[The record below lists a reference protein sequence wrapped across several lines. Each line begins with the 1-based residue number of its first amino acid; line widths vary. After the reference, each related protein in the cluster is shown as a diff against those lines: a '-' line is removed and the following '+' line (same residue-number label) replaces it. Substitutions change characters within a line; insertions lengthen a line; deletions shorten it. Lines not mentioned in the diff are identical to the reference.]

1 MGKNAKYLILV
12 VALGVLAWY
21 QVLNFWF
28 FKGYEALWLMGNH
41 PHTLINLIRGHSFL
55 YYLDWKVFGWNPW
68 GWYFTSLSLHI
79 FATVILFYLILAL
92 TKHRIL
98 SFIVAIVFV
107 ANTSYNDVL
116 TWGSFNSYYP
126 LILIWIL
133 LALFTFYK
141 FKETNRFF
149 FLVASVIFSIL
160 AFFTRETGIT
170 IVPLITIFDI
180 LFSGN
185 IKSKKTL
192 AAICVR
198 QAPFYIAV
206 IAFLIIRSW
215 YGGQPGD
222 GADENVKLQIRFVQ
236 DKLFLEYAKASFLT
250 FGKLIPPQI
259 IPYPFLN
266 WIREFLTHFLDS
278 TLLYKY
284 FFPLLGWIFFVGFG
298 VIIYLLRKNKEYFHL
313 LIFFWFW
320 IGIYSLFVSLVI
332 PSTHGVL
339 VSEYIYSTMRYR
351 YFAFVGTS
359 ALFGII
365 MIITYEKLARKSIKN
380 ARIIIAHIVLSVV
393 IINLV
398 LIWRI
403 EHEVYRLHYKPG
415 KDFYTKL
422 HDYYPTFPKEAV
434 FYLYP
439 HGYGLGDYFGEWAL
453 TKDTSYPS
461 LVGEPFR
468 VESQVI
474 AVLDKI
480 KKGKIKLPDVFF
492 FDYDAQKGLIDRTK
506 DARNLLMRQQEYV
519 VPLKR
524 VKDNLYTSEVFKG
537 PEVELPYTLGVQIES
552 IEKNPFVGKKPDSSR
567 FQTLVDYNVG
577 RMKYLNAVSIK
588 TDVTMSQRVDE
599 PFFFVLPHNL
609 IDGNTGFRSS
619 WIADSWTPWVQV
631 DLGKTME
638 IAAVSWGSQNG
649 QSRIPA
655 TYSISVSVDG
665 EKWEKVKTVKNNTKP
680 TSIDIL
686 DKPTAARYV
695 KMNIHTTTGGNF
707 VSLDEFDV
715 IDTNAKKILDF
726 YQDRDELL
734 NDSRDMF
741 QFVSSSQDLEYADAK
756 GLVSFWGKLSW
767 ETNMAFPIDSNPQYV
782 YFLYT
787 IDASNKKVL
796 VQIPEAEVFAASG
809 YFLNKYIN
817 AVTLDFG
824 NTPFILHVNA
834 VQLVPIMKL

>member
-1 MGKNAKYLILV
+1 MGKNAKYLILI
-12 VALGVLAWY
+12 VAVGILAWY

-28 FKGYEALWLMGNH
+28 FKGYEALWLMGNY

-55 YYLDWKVFGWNPW
+55 YYLDWKIFGWNPL

-79 FATVILFYLILAL
+79 FASLILFYLVFIL

-98 SFIVAIVFV
+98 SFIAALIFV

-126 LILIWIL
+126 LLLIWIL
-133 LALFTFYK
+133 LALLTFYK
-141 FKETNRFF
+141 FKETNRTF
-149 FLVASVIFSIL
+149 FLGASVIFSIL

-170 IVPLITIFDI
+170 IVLLITFFDI

-185 IKSKKTL
+185 LKSKKTL
-192 AAICVR
+192 ISICLR
-198 QAPFYIAV
+198 QAPFYIV
-206 IAFLIIRSW
+206 LIAFFIIRSW

-222 GADENVKLQIRFVQ
+222 YADENVKLQIRLVQ
-236 DKLFLEYAKASFLT
+236 DGLYLEYAKASFLT

-278 TLLYKY
+278 SLLYKY
-284 FFPLLGWIFFVGFG
+284 FFPILGWIFFAGFG
-298 VIIYLLRKNKEYFHL
+298 VIIYLLRKTKEYFHL
-313 LIFFWFW
+313 LIFFWLW

-332 PSTHGVL
+332 PSTNGVL

-365 MIITYEKLARKSIKN
+365 MIIAYEKLARKSIKN

-403 EHEVYRLHYKPG
+403 EHELYRLHYKPG

-422 HDYYPTFPKEAV
+422 HDYYPTFPKEAT

-439 HGYGLGDYFGEWAL
+439 HANGLGDYFLEWNL
-453 TKDTSYPS
+453 TKDTSYTS

-480 KKGKIKLPDVFF
+480 KKEKMELSDVFS
-492 FDYDAQKGLIDRTK
+492 FDYDMQRGLIDRTK
-506 DARNLLMRQQEYV
+506 EVRNLMANQQGYI
-519 VPLKR
+519 VPIKQ
-524 VKDNLYTSEVFKG
+524 VKDNLYTSEIFKG
-537 PEVELPYTLGVQIES
+537 PEIELPYTLEVQIDS
-552 IEKNPFVGKKPDSSR
+552 ITKNPFIGKRPDSSR
-567 FQTLVDYNVG
+567 FDALVDYNVG
-577 RMKYLNAVSIK
+577 RIKYFSAVSIK
-588 TDVTMSQRVDE
+588 TDVTISQRVGE

-609 IDGNTGFRSS
+609 IDGNTGPRSS
-619 WIADSWTPWVQV
+619 WIADSWTPWVEV

-638 IAAVSWGSQNG
+638 IIAVSWGSQNG
-649 QSRIPA
+649 PSRIPA
-655 TYSISVSVDG
+655 TYSILASNDG
-665 EKWEKVKTVKNNTKP
+665 EKWEKVKMVKNNTKP
-680 TSIDIL
+680 TSIDIF
-686 DKPTAARYV
+686 DKPILARYI
-695 KMNIHTTTGGNF
+695 KMDIHTTVGGDF

-715 IDTNAKKILDF
+715 IDTTAKKVLDF

-734 NDSRDMF
+734 KDSRDMF
-741 QFVSSSQDLEYADAK
+741 QFAFSNQDLDYVQAK
-756 GLVSFWGKLSW
+756 GLTTYWGRLSW
-767 ETNMAFPIDSNPQYV
+767 ETNIAIPTESSPQFV
-782 YFLYT
+782 YFPYT
-787 IDASNKKVL
+787 INSGEKVL
-796 VQIPEAEVFAASG
+796 IQIPEAEIFAASG
-809 YFLNKYIN
+809 HFLNKHITS
-817 AVTLDFG
+817 VTLDFG
-824 NTPFILHVNA
+824 TTPFIMHVNV
-834 VQLVPIMKL
+834 VQLLPIMKL